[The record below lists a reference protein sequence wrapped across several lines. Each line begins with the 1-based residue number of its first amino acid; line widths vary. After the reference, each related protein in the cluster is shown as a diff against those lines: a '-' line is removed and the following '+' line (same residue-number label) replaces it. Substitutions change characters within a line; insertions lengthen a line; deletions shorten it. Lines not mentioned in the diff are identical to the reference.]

1 MATADEHAGA
11 IRADIGAAE
20 MAFRRSDWE
29 HPAGRSR
36 AEQAADHVAGLAAA
50 VPPGTRLGTKE
61 DVRARCGV
69 SVGTFNEALRLL
81 QTRQV
86 ITVRPGPGGGL
97 FVTDRAATVRLGNS
111 LLELDADEAAVADA
125 IRIRNALDPLLIEDA
140 LWHASPADLA
150 VLRDCLEPMAAAA
163 ASGDPAAFVHANWQ
177 LHAQIAAISPSQLL
191 RSLYSSL
198 LEIIERHTLS
208 VLPAEGT
215 SLPGYIE
222 ERYQLHADLVTGART
237 PRRRGDEPAHRHA
250 QHSGMSR
257 PSLGSRCAAAGGQP
271 NAARS
276 SAAAT
281 VPHLPQVRAAS
292 SAENRAQAA
301 A

>member
-1 MATADEHAGA
+1 MTVVSLAVKGLAMIDQAAELTLKEPRVGTADEHAEAARTVTGEA
-11 IRADIGAAE
+11 GSIQAE

-36 AEQAADHVAGLAAA
+36 AEQAADHVAGLASGA
-50 VPPGTRLGTKE
+50 PPGTRLGTKE
-61 DVRARCGV
+61 EVRARCGV

-97 FVTDRAATVRLGNS
+97 FVTDRPATVRLGSS
-111 LLELDADEAAVADA
+111 LLELDAGKAAVADA
-125 IRIRNALDPLLIEDA
+125 IRVRDALDPLLIEDA

-150 VLRDCLEPMAAAA
+150 VLRGCLEPMAAAVA
-163 ASGDPAAFVHANWQ
+163 GGDPAAFVHANWQ

-208 VLPAEGT
+208 VLPADGT
-215 SLPGYIE
+215 ALLSYIE
-222 ERYQLHADLVTGART
+222 ERYKLHADLVTALE
-237 PRRRGDEPAHRHA
+237 RRDAAET
-250 QHSGMSR
+250 SR
-257 PSLGSRCAAAGGQP
+257 LIALH
-271 NAARS
+271 N
-276 SAAAT
+276 T
-281 VPHLPQVRAAS
+281 
-292 SAENRAQAA
+292 QA
-301 A
+301 

>member
-11 IRADIGAAE
+11 IRADVGEAE

-50 VPPGTRLGTKE
+50 APPGTRLGTKE
-61 DVRARCGV
+61 DVRAGCGV

-97 FVTDRAATVRLGNS
+97 FVTSRAATARLGKS
-111 LLELDADEAAVADA
+111 LLELDAGEAAVADA
-125 IRIRNALDPLLIEDA
+125 IRIRNTLDPLLIEDA

-150 VLRDCLEPMAAAA
+150 ILRDCLEPMAAAV

-191 RSLYSSL
+191 RTLYSSL

-222 ERYQLHADLVTGART
+222 ERYQLHADLVAALE
-237 PRRRGDEPAHRHA
+237 RRDAVETRR
-250 QHSGMSR
+250 
-257 PSLGSRCAAAGGQP
+257 LI
-271 NAARS
+271 
-276 SAAAT
+276 AT
-281 VPHLPQVRAAS
+281 HNTQG
-292 SAENRAQAA
+292 
-301 A
+301 

>member
-1 MATADEHAGA
+1 MAIAGEHVGA
-11 IRADIGAAE
+11 TRTDVGEAETVQAE

-50 VPPGTRLGTKE
+50 AQPGTRLGTKE

-81 QTRQV
+81 QTRHV

-97 FVTDRAATVRLGNS
+97 FVTNRAATVRLGNS
-111 LLELDADEAAVADA
+111 LLELDADEPTVAEAV
-125 IRIRNALDPLLIEDA
+125 RIRDALDPLLIEDA

-150 VLRDCLEPMAAAA
+150 VLRECLEPMATAA

-198 LEIIERHTLS
+198 LEIIERHMLS

-215 SLPGYIE
+215 PLPGYIE
-222 ERYQLHADLVTGART
+222 DRYRLHANLVTALE
-237 PRRRGDEPAHRHA
+237 RRDTAET
-250 QHSGMSR
+250 SR
-257 PSLGSRCAAAGGQP
+257 LIAMHNTQG
-271 NAARS
+271 
-276 SAAAT
+276 
-281 VPHLPQVRAAS
+281 
-292 SAENRAQAA
+292 
-301 A
+301 